1 MALSEEQI
9 ISIETTIQ
17 NSFIN
22 KLKKY
27 KPETEHRPSHH
38 RLLGK
43 DRMASFIHSL
53 NTTFGT
59 SLFEPVAEILA
70 KPRVQ
75 YVRKQ
80 YQLGN
85 TISEYAQSEI
95 QDSMNSLTMK
105 RNPNKKEKTER
116 IRKTPQ
122 TEPMKSLK
130 TVKVDL

>member
-27 KPETEHRPSHH
+27 KPETEHMPFHH

-43 DRMASFIHSL
+43 DRMALFSFIHSL

-59 SLFEPVAEILA
+59 SLFEP
-70 KPRVQ
+70 RF
-75 YVRKQ
+75 
-80 YQLGN
+80 
-85 TISEYAQSEI
+85 
-95 QDSMNSLTMK
+95 
-105 RNPNKKEKTER
+105 
-116 IRKTPQ
+116 
-122 TEPMKSLK
+122 
-130 TVKVDL
+130 

>member
-1 MALSEEQI
+1 MAL
-9 ISIETTIQ
+9 
-17 NSFIN
+17 F
-22 KLKKY
+22 
-27 KPETEHRPSHH
+27 
-38 RLLGK
+38 
-43 DRMASFIHSL
+43 SFIHSL

-105 RNPNKKEKTER
+105 RNPNKKQETER
-116 IRKTPQ
+116 IRKTRAYEVAKNCQ
-122 TEPMKSLK
+122 S
-130 TVKVDL
+130 